1 MSSDQASR
9 LRNLAKGQPAEAP
22 LFAARVVAITSGKGG
37 VGKTNVVAGLA
48 LSLAQLGQRVVVMDA
63 DFGLANLDIL
73 LGLSPK
79 FTLEHVL
86 RGEKVMEEILLDGPM
101 GIRIIPASSGIQE
114 LTRLDTMS
122 ELRLVQGLQRVAE
135 GADWLLIDTAAGIHD
150 SVLKLLMAA
159 QEVIL
164 VTTPEPTSLVDAYAM
179 VKVLHLRDAAK
190 SLWLLV
196 NNGQSAEEAQETVD
210 QLQAATERF
219 LGKQVRLLGL
229 IPNDPHL
236 LQAVRQQRSVVDLF
250 PRCPA
255 TQAFRALA
263 RQLLGEVSLQPDGF
277 TAFWRQLA
285 SEDPQEEPG

>member
-1 MSSDQASR
+1 MVHDQASR
-9 LRNLAKGQPAEAP
+9 LRSLAQGQHPEAP
-22 LFAARVVAITSGKGG
+22 LFSARVLAITSGKGG

-48 LSLAQLGQRVVVMDA
+48 LSLAQQGQRVIVMDA

-73 LGLSPK
+73 LGLSPQ

-86 RGEKVMEEILLDGPM
+86 RGEKVLEEILLDGPM

-135 GADWLLIDTAAGIHD
+135 TADWLLIDTAAGIHD

-179 VKVLHLRDAAK
+179 VKVLHLRDATK
-190 SLWLLV
+190 PVWLLV
-196 NNGQSAEEAQETVD
+196 NNGQSMDEAQETVD

-219 LGKQVRLLGL
+219 LGKQLKVLGL

-236 LQAVRQQRSVVDLF
+236 LQAVRQQRGVVDLF
-250 PRCPA
+250 PRSA
-255 TQAFRALA
+255 SARAFQVLA
-263 RQLLGEVSLQPDGF
+263 RQLLGQVSLQPDSF
-277 TAFWRQLA
+277 ASFWRQLA
-285 SEDPQEEPG
+285 SDDPH

>member
-9 LRNLAKGQPAEAP
+9 LRRLAQDQRPEAP
-22 LFAARVVAITSGKGG
+22 LFGARVVAITSGKGG

-48 LSLAQLGQRVVVMDA
+48 LALAGQGQRVIVMDA

-79 FTLEHVL
+79 YTLEHVL
-86 RGEKVMEEILLDGPM
+86 RGEKVLEEILLEGPA

-114 LTRLDTMS
+114 LTRLDTRS

-135 GADWLLIDTAAGIHD
+135 TADWLLIDTAAGIHD

-179 VKVLHLRDAAK
+179 VKVLHLREAAK
-190 SLWLLV
+190 PLWLLV
-196 NNGQSAEEAQETVD
+196 NNGQSADEAQETID
-210 QLQAATERF
+210 QLQAATDRF
-219 LGKQVRLLGL
+219 LGKQIKVLGM
-229 IPNDPHL
+229 IPSDPHV
-236 LQAVRQQRSVVDLF
+236 LQAVRQQRGVVDLF
-250 PRCPA
+250 PRSPA
-255 TQAFRALA
+255 ARAFQTIA

-277 TAFWRQLA
+277 AAFWRQLA
-285 SEDPQEEPG
+285 SEDSN

>member
-9 LRNLAKGQPAEAP
+9 LRAMARDQQSEAP

-48 LSLAQLGQRVVVMDA
+48 LALAQLGQRVVVMDA

-79 FTLEHVL
+79 YTLEHVL
-86 RGEKVMEEILLDGPM
+86 RGEKVIEEILLDGPL

-135 GADWLLIDTAAGIHD
+135 TADWLLIDTAAGIHD

-164 VTTPEPTSLVDAYAM
+164 VATPEPTSLVDAYAM
-179 VKVLHLRDAAK
+179 VKVLHLRDAHK
-190 SLWLLV
+190 PLWLLV

-210 QLQAATERF
+210 QLQAVTERF
-219 LGKQVRLLGL
+219 LGKQLQVLGL

-236 LQAVRQQRSVVDLF
+236 LQAVRQQRGVVELF

-255 TQAFRALA
+255 TQAFQALA
-263 RQLLGEVSLQPDGF
+263 RQLLGQVSLQPDGF
-277 TAFWRQLA
+277 ASFWRQLA
-285 SEDPQEEPG
+285 SDDPQ

>member
-1 MSSDQASR
+1 MSIDQASR
-9 LRNLAKGQPAEAP
+9 LRTLAKGQPLESP
-22 LFAARVVAITSGKGG
+22 LFAARVIAITSGTGG

-48 LSLAQLGQRVVVMDA
+48 IALAEQGQRVVVMDA

-79 FTLEHVL
+79 YTLEHVL
-86 RGEKVMEEILLDGPM
+86 RGEKVIEEILLEGPK

-135 GADWLLIDTAAGIHD
+135 TADWLLIDTAAGIHD

-164 VTTPEPTSLVDAYAM
+164 VATPEPTSLVDAYAM
-179 VKVLHLRDAAK
+179 VKVLHLRDANK
-190 SLWLLV
+190 LLWLLV
-196 NNGQSAEEAQETVD
+196 NNGQSADEAQETVD
-210 QLQAATERF
+210 QLQAVTARF
-219 LGKQVRLLGL
+219 LGKQLRVLGM

-236 LQAVRQQRSVVDLF
+236 LQAVRQQRGVVELF
-250 PRCPA
+250 PHCPA
-255 TQAFRALA
+255 SQAFQALA
-263 RQLLGEVSLQPDGF
+263 RQLLGQVSLQPDGF
-277 TAFWRQLA
+277 ASFWRQLA
-285 SEDPQEEPG
+285 SDDSN

>member
-9 LRNLAKGQPAEAP
+9 LRTMAQGQRSEAP

-48 LSLAQLGQRVVVMDA
+48 LSLAQQGQRVVVMDA

-79 FTLEHVL
+79 YTLEHVL
-86 RGEKVMEEILLDGPM
+86 RGEKVIEEILLEGPM

-135 GADWLLIDTAAGIHD
+135 TADWLLIDTAAGIHD

-179 VKVLHLRDAAK
+179 VKVLHLREATK
-190 SLWLLV
+190 PLWLLI
-196 NNGQSAEEAQETVD
+196 NNGQNIEEAQETIE

-219 LGKQVRLLGL
+219 LGKQLKVLGM
-229 IPNDPHL
+229 IPNDPHI
-236 LQAVRQQRSVVDLF
+236 LQAVRQQRGVVDLF
-250 PRCPA
+250 PRSPA
-255 TQAFRALA
+255 AQGFQALA
-263 RQLLGEVSLQPDGF
+263 RQLLGQVSLQPDGF
-277 TAFWRQLA
+277 ASFWRQLA
-285 SEDPQEEPG
+285 SDDTQ